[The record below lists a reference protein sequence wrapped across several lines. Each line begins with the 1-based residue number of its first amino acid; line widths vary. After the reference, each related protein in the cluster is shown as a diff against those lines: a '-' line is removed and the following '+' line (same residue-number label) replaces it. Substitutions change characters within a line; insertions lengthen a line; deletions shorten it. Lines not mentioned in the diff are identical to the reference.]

1 MDANQTIEI
10 AVQQSSVDDTGAQ
23 PFAALNELEL
33 VMVGGGI
40 GNTIL

>member
-1 MDANQTIEI
+1 MDTNQGIEI
-10 AVQQSSVDDTGAQ
+10 AAQQASDDDTGAQ
-23 PFAALNELEL
+23 SFAALNELEL